1 MHTSISI
8 VVSIV
13 LPVVLV
19 VPPVISLVVSVL
31 IMTVAGPNHL
41 VLMHYLKQLLENVSH
56 VGMVGEIINSEAS
69 RAGSVDCLVLLEV
82 RLVDGLLDLNL
93 PDLLD
98 LVEVDEKRLWG
109 LVAHK
114 SKDIA
119 LLTFLKP
126 DIFDV
131 SKLLEQLSELSFAP
145 SNWKVFDEEIAPLLG
160 DLVLECLSLLLDL
173 SICPLHSVAD
183 IQPVVLGD
191 LLVVE
196 NFDCTC
202 GAPWPIPEVILIW
215 IIIAHESEL
224 ADVILSQDQRL
235 DGTELLEESLDL
247 VVAPVEW

>member
-1 MHTSISI
+1 M
-8 VVSIV
+8 
-13 LPVVLV
+13 
-19 VPPVISLVVSVL
+19 
-31 IMTVAGPNHL
+31 
-41 VLMHYLKQLLENVSH
+41 
-56 VGMVGEIINSEAS
+56 
-69 RAGSVDCLVLLEV
+69 VLLEV
-82 RLVDGLLDLNL
+82 RLVDGLLDLDL

-98 LVEVDEKRLWG
+98 LVEVDEKRLPLVSCSMKALLRVGSRVWR

-126 DIFDV
+126 DIFYI
-131 SKLLEQLSELSFAP
+131 SKLLEQLSELPFTP
-145 SNWKVFDEEIAPLLG
+145 RNWEVFDEEIAPLLG
-160 DLVLECLSLLLDL
+160 DLVLECLSFLLDL

-183 IQPVVLGD
+183 IQLVVLGD

-202 GAPWPIPEVILIW
+202 SAPWPVPKVILIW

-224 ADVILSQDQRL
+224 ADVVLSQDQRL

-247 VVAPVEW
+247 VVAPVEWEVLDVDIVDQVEDISSLLWLELHGHYCLIFCRILDCLLGIFFLLKAYEPIASRRVI